1 MKRYITFV
9 TAICL
14 LSATSTLYAESDVKV
29 TPYASIRLMIQ
40 DNENSDDPTGQNA
53 LSRFGIKGSQTV
65 SPGLEFFGGIE
76 YGVDADDTNSDPSL
90 RLGFAGLK
98 GAWGQ
103 LSFGAQT
110 QVWHK
115 FVRGAKFN
123 DGVDSL
129 RLGAIRDQDSLQF
142 FGKIRKV
149 NIGIS
154 RSFEG
159 DGNEHTQVAAAI
171 PFKRGDKFSGKVSV
185 ALQQDQEGTL
195 LGLRPEATFGKSH
208 ITLLYYQ
215 ADADFTAHGA
225 NLCGDGGDTV
235 SAGIYLKQELQH
247 GFQIHGRFM
256 NYSCDVTEDGD
267 SVKLELVKKFNKKAR
282 IWLGYETGEGGN
294 VVDQEAQ
301 LGIRYDI

>member
-1 MKRYITFV
+1 MKRYLPVVIAT
-9 TAICL
+9 CL
-14 LSATSTLYAESDVKV
+14 LSTASALYAESDVKV
-29 TPYASIRLMIQ
+29 TPYASVRLMIQ
-40 DNENSDDPTGQNA
+40 DNENPDDPTGQNA

-65 SPGLEFFGGIE
+65 SPGLKFFGGIE
-76 YGVDADDTNSDPSL
+76 YGVDADDTNSDPTL

-103 LSFGAQT
+103 LSFGSQT
-110 QVWHK
+110 QIWHK
-115 FVRGAKFN
+115 FVRGAKFS

-142 FGKIRKV
+142 AGKIGKTK
-149 NIGIS
+149 IGIS

-159 DGNEHTQVAAAI
+159 NGNEHTQVAAAI
-171 PFKRGDKFSGKVSV
+171 PFGSGGFSGKLGV
-185 ALQQDQEGTL
+185 AFQQDENGGL
-195 LGLRPEATFGKSH
+195 LGLRPEATFGKTH

-235 SAGIYLKQELQH
+235 SAGIYLRQKLPQ
-247 GFQIHGRFM
+247 GFLIHGRVM
-256 NYSCDVTEDGD
+256 DYSCDVTDDGD
-267 SVKLELVKKFNKKAR
+267 SVKLELVKSFNKKAR
-282 IWLGYETGEGGN
+282 VWLAYETGEGGN